1 MHAQNWKAP
10 FDEEVT
16 AAKGRHQQAIDDAHA
31 TFNKRVADEI
41 TARALRYENA
51 RDAFDALKPT
61 PEAEGYETAR
71 QAFQGAKEPADHSEA
86 RAELDRAIRAADAAY
101 HAEVAR
107 LGQEHGI
114 SVR

>member
-16 AAKGRHQQAIDDAHA
+16 RARDKHQHALSEAHRQFAAAKEKAKSDQR
-31 TFNKRVADEI
+31 ADYL
-41 TARALRYENA
+41 AA

-61 PEAEGYETAR
+61 PDAEGYETAR
-71 QAFQGAKEPADHSEA
+71 QAFQGAKLPADHTQA
-86 RAELDRAIRAADAAY
+86 RAELDRAIRAADEAY

-107 LGQEHGI
+107 LGAEHGVT
-114 SVR
+114 VR